1 MQVVFNSLIRAA
13 QLGLLAVGLTMV
25 YDLLKFA
32 NFSHTSFATI
42 GAYLVLVLSTSSGLG
57 VYPAAV
63 IAIPIVGLLGVLLD
77 RTVFRR
83 LRGASPVILMITSF
97 GVSLALRNV
106 IRAIWG
112 SDIRSFD
119 TSLRKGISILG
130 GRITPVQIGI
140 IVVAVLVMFLFHL
153 LLHKTRLGKSMRAT
167 SDNVS
172 LAQASGIETEKVIQ
186 VVWFIGTA
194 FAALAG
200 IIIGLDTQIQPR
212 MGFDIIIPVF
222 SATILGGLG
231 NPYGA
236 MLGALAL
243 GFAENIGIT
252 WLQIPTGYKPAIAFA
267 ILIFILLFKPS
278 GIIGK
283 GET

>member
-1 MQVVFNSLIRAA
+1 MQVIFNSLIRAA
-13 QLGLLAVGLTMV
+13 ELGLLAVGLTMV

-32 NFSHTSFATI
+32 NFSHTTFATI
-42 GAYLVLVLSTSSGLG
+42 GAYLALVLSSNAGLS
-57 VYPAAV
+57 VYLGAI
-63 IAIPIVGLLGVLLD
+63 IAIPVVGLLGVLLD
-77 RTVFRR
+77 KLVFKR
-83 LRGASPVILMITSF
+83 LRGSSPVILMITSF

-119 TSLRKGISILG
+119 IPLYRGINILG
-130 GRITPVQIGI
+130 GMITPIQIGI
-140 IVVAVLVMFLFHL
+140 IIIALVVMIIFHI
-153 LLHKTRLGKSMRAT
+153 LLHNTRLGKSMRAT

-186 VVWFIGTA
+186 VVWFIGTT

-200 IIIGLDTQIQPR
+200 ILMGLDTQLQPR

-252 WLQIPTGYKPAIAFA
+252 WLNIPTGYKPAIAFG
-267 ILIFILLFKPS
+267 ILILILLVRPS
-278 GIIGK
+278 GIMGK
-283 GET
+283 KGL

>member
-1 MQVVFNSLIRAA
+1 MQVIFNSLIRAA
-13 QLGLLAVGLTMV
+13 ELGLLAVGLTMV

-42 GAYLVLVLSTSSGLG
+42 GAYLALVLSSTPGLG
-57 VYPAAV
+57 VYLAAA
-63 IAIPIVGLLGVLLD
+63 IAIPLVGLLGVLLD
-77 RTVFRR
+77 RTVFKK

-97 GVSLALRNV
+97 GVSLALRNI

-119 TSLRKGISILG
+119 TPLHKGINILG
-130 GRITPVQIGI
+130 GRITQVQIGI
-140 IVVAVLVMFLFHL
+140 IVVSVLVMYLFHL
-153 LLHKTRLGKSMRAT
+153 LLHKTRLGKAMRAT
-167 SDNVS
+167 SDNTS

-186 VVWFIGTA
+186 LVWFIGTA

-200 IIIGLDTQIQPR
+200 IVIGLDTQIQPR

-243 GFAENIGIT
+243 GFAENVGIT
-252 WLQIPTGYKPAIAFA
+252 WLQIPTGYKPAIAFT
-267 ILIFILLFKPS
+267 ILILILLVRPS
-278 GIIGK
+278 GIMGK
-283 GET
+283 KEI

>member
-1 MQVVFNSLIRAA
+1 MQVLFNSLIRAA
-13 QLGLLAVGLTMV
+13 ELGLLAVGLTMV

-32 NFSHTSFATI
+32 NFSHVSFATV
-42 GAYLVLVLSTSSGLG
+42 GAYLALVLSTSAGLG
-57 VYPAAV
+57 IYLAAA
-63 IAIPIVGLLGVLLD
+63 IAIPVVGILGVVLD
-77 RTVFRR
+77 KTVFKR

-119 TSLRKGISILG
+119 IPLYRGINILG
-130 GRITPVQIGI
+130 GMITPIQIGI
-140 IVVAVLVMFLFHL
+140 IAVAVVVMFLFHL
-153 LLHKTRLGKSMRAT
+153 LLHRTRLGKSMRAT

-172 LAQASGIETEKVIQ
+172 LAQASGIQTEKVIQ

-200 IIIGLDTQIQPR
+200 ILIGLDTQIQPR

-252 WLQIPTGYKPAIAFA
+252 WLQIPTGYKPAIAFGM
-267 ILIFILLFKPS
+267 LIFILLIRPS
-278 GIIGK
+278 GIMGK
-283 GET
+283 KEI